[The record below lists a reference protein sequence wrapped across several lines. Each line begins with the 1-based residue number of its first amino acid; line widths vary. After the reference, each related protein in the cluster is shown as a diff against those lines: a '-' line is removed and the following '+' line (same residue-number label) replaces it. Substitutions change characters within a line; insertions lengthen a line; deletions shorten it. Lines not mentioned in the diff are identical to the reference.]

1 MAKKQTFGAEALQL
15 KAAHRRMAKVII
27 STPTGKR
34 NKYAFKE
41 AMVEQ
46 DSVQDFIKQNSS
58 D

>member
-1 MAKKQTFGAEALQL
+1 MAKKQTFGAEAMQL

-27 STPTGKR
+27 STPTDKR

-46 DSVQDFIKQNSS
+46 DSVRDFIKQNSS